1 MYNFADCGQAAFLGL
16 PGLTFEQFE
25 AMRYRRNWIVPK
37 GKELTDMDRKILF
50 YQEHGHLV
58 PSPKLIKTPEQ
69 IEGIRRSGKINTG
82 VLDLVEKEIHA

>member
-1 MYNFADCGQAAFLGL
+1 
-16 PGLTFEQFE
+16 
-25 AMRYRRNWIVPK
+25 MRYRRNWIVPK

-82 VLDLVEKEIHA
+82 VLDLVEGNTCRNEHGGNRQAGV

>member
-1 MYNFADCGQAAFLGL
+1 
-16 PGLTFEQFE
+16 
-25 AMRYRRNWIVPK
+25 MRYRRNWIVPK

-82 VLDLVEKEIHA
+82 ALDLVEKEIHAGNRQTGL

>member
-1 MYNFADCGQAAFLGL
+1 
-16 PGLTFEQFE
+16 
-25 AMRYRRNWIVPK
+25 MRYRRNWIVPK

-69 IEGIRRSGKINTG
+69 IEGIRRSGKSTP
-82 VLDLVEKEIHA
+82 ECSTSWKRKYMPE